1 MLAVVDPVDDT
12 YRRQMNRQVTVQES
26 RHKLA
31 RDICHPSLVFA
42 GPICRK
48 RSGSLRTRMSFVD
61 EVSETAQPART
72 SRRFFDPPDRDQAV
86 EDVDDE
92 LGRGAWPRTRLVSRP
107 SAPCAYQVT
116 DAQRWLGP
124 PVSRCLR

>member
-1 MLAVVDPVDDT
+1 MA
-12 YRRQMNRQVTVQES
+12 
-26 RHKLA
+26 
-31 RDICHPSLVFA
+31 
-42 GPICRK
+42 
-48 RSGSLRTRMSFVD
+48 
-61 EVSETAQPART
+61 ETEKFETIRYTADVIALTPAREVLLIQGAGRWT
-72 SRRFFDPPDRDQAV
+72 RAPGRSRGFITQVGCRANDVSVPRTPLRGPPDRDQAV

-92 LGRGAWPRTRLVSRP
+92 LGRGAWLRTRLVSRR